1 MSSQDCCLETFWQK
15 NTGKYKVGRVVMNGQ
30 KFLLPKCCTIYNE
43 LSVSTVHYYAAAR
56 GPISRRR
63 SSGSST
69 LATARMWSSMGDII
83 EGDDDIDDRR
93 KVLTSCVYVHTNQSP
108 TIAVTHWPWPIACK
122 NS

>member
-1 MSSQDCCLETFWQK
+1 
-15 NTGKYKVGRVVMNGQ
+15 MNDQ

-43 LSVSTVHYYAAAR
+43 LLVSTVHYYAAAR
-56 GPISRRR
+56 GPLSRRR

-93 KVLTSCVYVHTNQSP
+93 KVLTSCVSAY
-108 TIAVTHWPWPIACK
+108 
-122 NS
+122 